1 MSEQRKFK
9 CTLEALLTVADAVCG
24 AAERHGELGSRLP
37 KDIVA
42 TTRGLAASVRK
53 RKMAQD
59 VAFTGIESLTQEQNA
74 KLKVVEELLGQV
86 RESAKKAF
94 RGDQVKLRKQFY
106 IGGERRYDLGST
118 IEEARSIQANCA
130 LDENQTARH
139 KVGCRAILSAWAP
152 RSVTWTQPTTF
163 RSRPRWRRSI
173 PRANWYVLRINC
185 TTAYSPSRMRP
196 TSNGQPATRQ
206 MPEPAATFAWDHSPV
221 TRPVPPKRRWTR
233 RPSQRRMRCSRCS
246 RPRRRRLQAPKIRLL
261 VARASL
267 LAAVAVPEGRGH
279 VRRAPHSTM

>member
-130 LDENQTARH
+130 LDENQTALSTQGWLPSDTERLGTAVSDLDSTDDVQESAKMA
-139 KVGCRAILSAWAP
+139 KVDTTGELVRLANQLYDSVLAIQNAANIQWPASDSANAGTRGDFRLGSFPGYATSAAKEKVDTTTESAP
-152 RSVTWTQPTTF
+152 HEVQPVQPTA
-163 RSRPRWRRSI
+163 P
-173 PRANWYVLRINC
+173 P
-185 TTAYSPSRMRP
+185 
-196 TSNGQPATRQ
+196 
-206 MPEPAATFAWDHSPV
+206 PAASA
-221 TRPVPPKRRWTR
+221 
-233 RPSQRRMRCSRCS
+233 
-246 RPRRRRLQAPKIRLL
+246 
-261 VARASL
+261 
-267 LAAVAVPEGRGH
+267 
-279 VRRAPHSTM
+279 